1 MSFLCDL
8 FGGHSTTVMDGFAD
22 ACDLGGLHYTA
33 MIVLA
38 DGTWGM
44 SKYGTLSLSL
54 KISARC
60 THDQSPESTH
70 LQTYNQQPNNDH
82 PTVT

>member
-1 MSFLCDL
+1 MTFLCDL

-22 ACDLGGLHYTA
+22 ACGLGGLHYTA

-44 SKYGTLSLSL
+44 SKYGTLSL
-54 KISARC
+54 
-60 THDQSPESTH
+60 
-70 LQTYNQQPNNDH
+70 
-82 PTVT
+82 

>member
-1 MSFLCDL
+1 MESLWGCELLCQGGYVCGNCYVTFLWDL
-8 FGGHSTTVMDGFAD
+8 FGGHSTAVMDGFAD

-44 SKYGTLSLSL
+44 SKYGTLSEDL
-54 KISARC
+54 C
-60 THDQSPESTH
+60 
-70 LQTYNQQPNNDH
+70 
-82 PTVT
+82 